1 MSKKIVLIVSFILLS
16 FAVMAKGV
24 SISVDAPRVIAVG
37 APFRVEFAMN
47 GKPDNF
53 NAPSFDGF
61 DIVAGPST
69 SQSTSISIING
80 KTEKSSTFM
89 YTYVLVAREA
99 GNLVIGSASAIESG
113 VTTKT
118 SPLNIEVIKE
128 GGNAAAT
135 TTSSSNSS
143 SQSGGGQQTAKAKSI
158 ASDDILLLVTTSR
171 NNIYE
176 GEPIVAKIKIL
187 TRAELVEI
195 SSAKYPSFEGFWTQD
210 LQIDQNNE
218 WQREVYNDKVYD
230 SKVIREYILFPQKK
244 GTITIEPMS
253 MDFVARVEMPASQR
267 SSNSIFD
274 SFFGGG
280 VQYQNIKRKVQSPK
294 VTITVKPFNKTAPAS
309 YNGAVGSFNI
319 KAELSDD
326 IISANNS
333 ANIKVTISGT
343 GNIPLINE
351 PVIDFPTS
359 FEQYKVR
366 TSDDVKVT
374 TSGVT
379 GSKIFEY
386 PFIARAKGDYVVEPI
401 EFTYFDINKRDFV
414 TLRTPEMK
422 IAVTNDNSS
431 NASQLGGTTV
441 ISGLSKE
448 ELKVIGSDIRF
459 IHSGK
464 PHLQAKGFL
473 FITSFAY
480 WAVLIVMLLIFA
492 FAIIFFRKRIKASK
506 DIVRQK
512 SKKASRAALSRLREA
527 KKSMHENT
535 KSLFYQNI
543 LKAMWG
549 YVGDKLNIENSL
561 LSSDNISQKLAEKGI
576 DEQTIADF
584 KKVVANAE
592 EAQYAP
598 SGEIDMVNIY
608 QKALT
613 VITTLDNRL

>member
-1 MSKKIVLIVSFILLS
+1 MSKKIVLIVSFILFS
-16 FAVMAKGV
+16 FAAMAKGV

-47 GKPDNF
+47 GKPDHF

-69 SQSTSISIING
+69 SQSTSISITNG

-99 GNLVIGSASAIESG
+99 GNLVIGSASATESG

-118 SPLNIEVIKE
+118 TPLNIEVIKE

-135 TTSSSNSS
+135 TGST
-143 SQSGGGQQTAKAKSI
+143 SQSSGQQTAKAKSI
-158 ASDDILLLVTTSR
+158 AGDDILLLVTTSR

-210 LQIDQNNE
+210 LQIEQNNE

-280 VQYQNIKRKVQSPK
+280 AQYQNIKRKVQSPK

-309 YNGAVGSFNI
+309 YNGAVGSFSIN
-319 KAELSDD
+319 AELSDD

-459 IHSGK
+459 IHTGK
-464 PHLQAKGFL
+464 PHLQANGFL

-480 WAVLIVMLLIFA
+480 WAIFIAMLLAFA
-492 FAIIFFRKRIKASK
+492 FATIFFRKRIKASK

-561 LSSDNISQKLAEKGI
+561 LSSDNISQKLAERGI
-576 DEQTIADF
+576 DAQTIADF
-584 KKVVANAE
+584 KGVVANAE

-598 SGEIDMVNIY
+598 SGEVDMVNIY

-613 VITTLDNRL
+613 VITTLDNKL

>member
-1 MSKKIVLIVSFILLS
+1 MIRRIVLVFSLVILS

-24 SISVDAPRVIAVG
+24 AISVDAPRVIAVG
-37 APFRVEFAMN
+37 TPFRVEFAMS
-47 GKPDNF
+47 GKPDSF

-80 KTEKSSTFM
+80 KTERSSTFM
-89 YTYVLVAREA
+89 YTYVLVAREP
-99 GNLVIGSASAIESG
+99 GNMVIGAASATEG
-113 VTTKT
+113 GETTRT
-118 SPLNIEVIKE
+118 STLNIEVIRE
-128 GGNAAAT
+128 GGNAT
-135 TTSSSNSS
+135 TTSQSNN
-143 SQSGGGQQTAKAKSI
+143 GGGSTVKQSKKSI
-158 ASDDILLLVTTSR
+158 AHDDIILLVTTSR
-171 NNIYE
+171 NRIFE

-210 LQIDQNNE
+210 LAIPQNDE
-218 WQREVYNDKVYD
+218 WQREVYNNKVYD

-253 MDFVARVEMPASQR
+253 MDFVARVEVPSSQR

-280 VQYQNIKRKVQSPK
+280 VQYQNIKRKVLSPK

-309 YNGAVGSFNI
+309 FNGAVGSFTI

-351 PVIDFPTS
+351 PEINFPTS

-366 TSDDVKVT
+366 NTDDVKVT
-374 TSGVT
+374 VKGVT
-379 GSKIFEY
+379 GSKVFEY
-386 PFIARAKGDYVVEPI
+386 PFIARAKGDYTIDPI
-401 EFTYFDINKRDFV
+401 EFSYFDINKKSFV
-414 TLRTPEMK
+414 TLRTPTMK
-422 IAVTNDNSS
+422 IAVSNDNSS

-459 IHSGK
+459 IETGK
-464 PHLQAKGFL
+464 ARLHPKGSL
-473 FITSFAY
+473 LIASPIY
-480 WAVLIVMLLIFA
+480 WLALMAMLLA
-492 FAIIFFRKRIKASK
+492 FASSIVFFRKRIKASK
-506 DIVRQK
+506 DIIRQK
-512 SKKASRAALSRLREA
+512 SRKASRAALSRLREA
-527 KKSMHENT
+527 KKSMHESS
-535 KSLFYQNI
+535 KGIFYQNI

-561 LSSDNISQKLAEKGI
+561 LSSDNISQKLTEKGI
-576 DEQTIADF
+576 EEQTIVDF
-584 KKVVANAE
+584 KNVVAAAE

-598 SGEIDMVNIY
+598 SGEVNMNDIY

-613 VITTLDNRL
+613 VITSLDNKL

>member
-1 MSKKIVLIVSFILLS
+1 MSKRIVFILSFMLLS
-16 FAVMAKGV
+16 FTAMAKGV
-24 SISVDAPRVIAVG
+24 TISVDAPRVIAVG

-47 GKPDNF
+47 GKPDAF
-53 NAPSFDGF
+53 NAPSFEGF

-69 SQSTSISIING
+69 SQSTAISIMNG
-80 KTEKSSTFM
+80 KTEKSSTYM

-99 GNLVIGSASAIESG
+99 GNRVIGSASATESG
-113 VTTKT
+113 VTSKT
-118 SPLNIEVIKE
+118 SPLNIEVVKE
-128 GGNAAAT
+128 GGNASAA
-135 TTSSSNSS
+135 SSSGSSS
-143 SQSGGGQQTAKAKSI
+143 SQGGGQTAKAKSI
-158 ASDDILLLVTTSR
+158 ANDDILLLITTSR

-210 LQIDQNNE
+210 LPIDQNTN

-230 SKVIREYILFPQKK
+230 SKVIREYILFPQKR

-253 MDFVARVEMPASQR
+253 MDFVARIELPASQK
-267 SSNSIFD
+267 SNSIFD
-274 SFFGGG
+274 NIFGGG
-280 VQYQNIKRKVQSPK
+280 AQYQNIKRKVQSPK

-309 YNGAVGSFNI
+309 YNGAVGSFTL

-326 IISANNS
+326 IVSANNS
-333 ANIKVTISGT
+333 ANIKVTINGSG
-343 GNIPLINE
+343 NLPLINE

-366 TSDDVKVT
+366 SSDDIKVT

-379 GSKIFEY
+379 GSKLFEY
-386 PFIARAKGDYVVEPI
+386 PFIARAKGDYVIGPI

-422 IAVTNDNSS
+422 IAVTNDNTS

-459 IHSGK
+459 IHTGK
-464 PHLQAKGFL
+464 PHLQSNGFML
-473 FITSFAY
+473 ITSFAY
-480 WAVLIVMLLIFA
+480 WAIFIALLLIFA
-492 FAIIFFRKRIKASK
+492 LAIVFFRKRIKASK

-527 KKSMHENT
+527 KKSMNEQT

-549 YVGDKLNIENSL
+549 YVGDKLNIEYSL
-561 LSSDNISQKLAEKGI
+561 LSSDNISQKLTERGI
-576 DEQTIADF
+576 DEQTITNF
-584 KKVVANAE
+584 KSVVADAE
-592 EAQYAP
+592 VAQYAP
-598 SGEIDMVNIY
+598 SGEINMVDIY